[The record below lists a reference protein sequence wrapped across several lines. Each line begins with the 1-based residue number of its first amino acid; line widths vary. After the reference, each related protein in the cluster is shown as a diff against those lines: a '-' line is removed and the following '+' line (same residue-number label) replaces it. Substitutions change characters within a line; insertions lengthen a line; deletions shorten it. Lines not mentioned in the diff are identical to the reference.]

1 MEENE
6 TRFSGWRDVLVDV
19 GVYISSVVAVVTFM
33 CHFWWSP
40 LGTTSLALWS
50 VSGAFA
56 ILSAY
61 GGIIERSRVE
71 EAGIRKGRA
80 TAAAV
85 IGCVIL
91 LGLALSATMY
101 MAPLRLAY
109 SGQLG

>member
-1 MEENE
+1 MEEKK
-6 TRFSGWRDVLVDV
+6 TRFSGWWDVTVDV
-19 GVYISSVVAVVTFM
+19 AIYISSVVAVVTFM
-33 CHFWWSP
+33 LHFWWSP
-40 LGTTSLALWS
+40 LGTVSLALWS
-50 VSGAFA
+50 IAGAFA
-56 ILSAY
+56 IFSVY